1 MKSPKGNLF
10 IITAASGAGKT
21 SLVKA
26 LVADNPNIKVSIS
39 FTTRQPRVGEK
50 DGKDYFFLDEVN
62 FKEKIKNNEFL
73 EMAECHGSFY
83 GTSKLAV
90 KEALENG
97 EDMILEIDYQG
108 AFSIKKLFP
117 ECISIFI
124 IPPSIKALEDRLHNR
139 GQDSKEDIKLRVA
152 AARNEMSHLE
162 EFDYVTINDSFEQ
175 ALDGLKSILQFKP
188 ESFNLKME
196 NQILNHKYL
205 IDKLKK

>member
-1 MKSPKGNLF
+1 MKLSKGNLF

-26 LVADNPNIKVSIS
+26 LVADKPNIKVSIS

-50 DGKDYFFLDEVN
+50 DGEDYFFVDEVS
-62 FKEKIKNNEFL
+62 FKKKIKNNEFL

-83 GTSKLAV
+83 GTSKLVV

-97 EDMILEIDYQG
+97 EDIILEIDYQG
-108 AFSIKKLFP
+108 AFSVKKLFP

-124 IPPSIKALEDRLHNR
+124 IPPSINALEDRLHNR
-139 GQDSKEDIKLRVA
+139 GQDSKENIKLRVA

-162 EFDYVTINDSFEQ
+162 AFDYVTINDDFEQ
-175 ALDGLKSILQFKP
+175 ALDQLKSIIQFKP
-188 ESFNLKME
+188 EAFKLKME
-196 NQILNHKYL
+196 NQILNHKNL
-205 IDKLKK
+205 INDLIK

>member
-21 SLVKA
+21 SLVRA

-97 EDMILEIDYQG
+97 EDIILEIDYQG

>member
-21 SLVKA
+21 SLVRA

-97 EDMILEIDYQG
+97 EDIILEIDYQG

-188 ESFNLKME
+188 ESFNLKTE

>member
-1 MKSPKGNLF
+1 MKSSKGNLF

-39 FTTRQPRVGEK
+39 FTTRQPRVGER
-50 DGKDYFFLDEVN
+50 DGEDYFFLDEVN
-62 FKEKIKNNEFL
+62 FKKKIKNNEFL
-73 EMAECHGSFY
+73 EMAECHGAFY

-97 EDMILEIDYQG
+97 EDIILEIDYQG
-108 AFSIKKLFP
+108 AFSVKKLFS
-117 ECISIFI
+117 ESISIFI
-124 IPPSIKALEDRLHNR
+124 IPPSIDALEDRLHNR

-162 EFDYVTINDSFEQ
+162 KFDYVTINDDFEL
-175 ALDGLKSILQFKP
+175 ALDGLKSIIQFKP
-188 ESFNLKME
+188 EAFRLKTE
-196 NQILNHKYL
+196 NQILNHKDL
-205 IDKLKK
+205 IDRLKK

>member
-97 EDMILEIDYQG
+97 EDIILEIDYQG

-162 EFDYVTINDSFEQ
+162 EFDYVTINESFEQ